1 MRIASYLNFHGGN
14 DYERDETSEEHEG
27 GHLVAR
33 LTGYQGGEGV
43 LELAQRKGQN
53 PKLLAIMTGL
63 QEKQD
68 FDIFYAPGIELASC
82 HKATQLK
89 DNLRKKLVTIDS
101 DGRGMAVQPWIDVDF
116 HILSDDV
123 VDKVVLIVE
132 ANTSN
137 VIDCGELKIHGN
149 TSDWYRALNGSGS
162 VSGQIVIFLVAVLF
176 LG

>member
-1 MRIASYLNFHGGN
+1 MWYGRLFNQTG
-14 DYERDETSEEHEG
+14 REHEVLDG

-43 LELAQRKGQN
+43 LELAQHNGQN
-53 PKLLAIMTGL
+53 PKLLAIITGL
-63 QEKQD
+63 QEKQN
-68 FDIFYAPGIELASC
+68 FDIFYAPDIELSSC

-89 DNLRKKLVTIDS
+89 DNLGKKLVTIDS
-101 DGRGMAVQPWIDVDF
+101 DGRGMAVQPWIDVDDF

-123 VDKVVLIVE
+123 LDKVVLIVE

-149 TSDWYRALNGSGS
+149 KSVWYRALNGSSS
-162 VSGQIVIFLVAVLF
+162 VLGQIVIFLVAVLF
-176 LG
+176 ID